1 MLVTGIIL
9 ALGLIGAYIFLG
21 MKLSESII
29 HNDIKI
35 FFWALYTVTLLTI
48 INLSMSLY
56 FYSSLKDKKGPLGS
70 RGTKGRM
77 GDRGMTVGCSEDCKS
92 KSVQIMIEEALQNHY
107 NESDI
112 TPQERK
118 IICNLINN
126 EEPVVTISTSGDS
139 VKVYGN
145 KDIINGTNDAGT
157 GWLLPDYKIF
167 KDNLETNLTRT
178 NSTNSNL
185 TYEFPEYKHFKQ
197 RLAEQEQPG
206 SPLKTN
212 LENLIVDS
220 CVGEGWDETKTLN
233 KNSTQECI

>member
-77 GDRGMTVGCSEDCKS
+77 GDRGMTVGCSGDCKS
-92 KSVQIMIEEALQNHY
+92 KSIQIYIEETLQKYY

-126 EEPVVTISTSGDS
+126 EEPDTTTTPET
-139 VKVYGN
+139 KGN
-145 KDIINGTNDAGT
+145 KDIINGTNNAGA
-157 GWLLPDYKIF
+157 GWSFNDYKIF
-167 KDNLETNLTRT
+167 KDNFETKLSG
-178 NSTNSNL
+178 ST
-185 TYEFPEYKHFKQ
+185 EFKNYKNFKQ
-197 RLAEQEQPG
+197 RLAEQEQPE
-206 SPLKTN
+206 STLKAD
-212 LENLIVDS
+212 LEALIVDS
-220 CVGEGWDETKTLN
+220 STHQGNELGNLDAAQHLN
-233 KNSTQECI
+233 NNTTQECV

>member
-29 HNDIKI
+29 HSDIKI
-35 FFWALYTVTLLTI
+35 FFWALYIVTLLTI

-77 GDRGMTVGCSEDCKS
+77 GDRGMTVGCSGDCKS

-126 EEPVVTISTSGDS
+126 EEPVVTTSTSGERVE
-139 VKVYGN
+139 VKGN
-145 KDIINGTNDAGT
+145 KDIINGTNNAGA
-157 GWLLPDYKIF
+157 GWSFNDYKIF
-167 KDNLETNLTRT
+167 KDNFETKLSG
-178 NSTNSNL
+178 ST
-185 TYEFPEYKHFKQ
+185 EFKNYKNFKQ
-197 RLAEQEQPG
+197 RLAEQEQPE
-206 SPLKTN
+206 STLKAD
-212 LENLIVDS
+212 LEVLIVDS
-220 CVGEGWDETKTLN
+220 STHQGNDLGNLDAAQHLN
-233 KNSTQECI
+233 NNTTQECV

>member
-77 GDRGMTVGCSEDCKS
+77 GDRGITVGCSGDCKS
-92 KSVQIMIEEALQNHY
+92 KSIQIYIEETLQKHY
-107 NESDI
+107 NEDDI

-126 EEPVVTISTSGDS
+126 EEPDKTTPTI
-139 VKVYGN
+139 KGN
-145 KDIINGTNDAGT
+145 KDIINGTNGAGT
-157 GWLLPDYKIF
+157 GWTLGEYRIF
-167 KDNLETNLTRT
+167 KTNLETNLKDPELIANPTF
-178 NSTNSNL
+178 ST
-185 TYEFPEYKHFKQ
+185 
-197 RLAEQEQPG
+197 
-206 SPLKTN
+206 
-212 LENLIVDS
+212 D
-220 CVGEGWDETKTLN
+220 W
-233 KNSTQECI
+233 

>member
-35 FFWALYTVTLLTI
+35 FFWALYIVTLLTI
-48 INLSMSLY
+48 INVSMSIY

-70 RGTKGRM
+70 RGNKGRM
-77 GDRGMTVGCSEDCKS
+77 GDRGMTVGCSGDCKS

-126 EEPVVTISTSGDS
+126 EETDTENP
-139 VKVYGN
+139 KGN
-145 KDIINGTNDAGT
+145 KDIINGTNGVAE
-157 GWLLPDYKIF
+157 GWLLPDYEIF
-167 KDNLETNLTRT
+167 KRNLESALANPGTDNK
-178 NSTNSNL
+178 
-185 TYEFPEYKHFKQ
+185 FPNYKHFKQ
-197 RLAEQEQPG
+197 RLAEQEQPL
-206 SPLKTN
+206 STLN
-212 LENLIVDS
+212 DDLVNLI
-220 CVGEGWDETKTLN
+220 
-233 KNSTQECI
+233 KNSCETDWTDSNKKLNDKTTQECI